1 MIKFKELELNKV
13 DEFKNNFV
21 IEKNNSIKFE
31 NTGFRYQNSEL
42 PIFSGL
48 NLEIPKVSTQF

>member
-21 IEKNNSIKFE
+21 IEKNNSVIKFE
-31 NTGFRYQNSEL
+31 NTVL
-42 PIFSGL
+42 DM
-48 NLEIPKVSTQF
+48 EIVNFQYFLA